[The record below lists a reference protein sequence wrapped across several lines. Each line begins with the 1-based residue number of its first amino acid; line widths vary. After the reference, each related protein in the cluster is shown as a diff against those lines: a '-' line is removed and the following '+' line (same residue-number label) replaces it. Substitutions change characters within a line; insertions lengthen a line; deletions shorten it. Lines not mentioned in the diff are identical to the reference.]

1 MSAQID
7 APKYTYLKRGV
18 YYFVMLCSVVATSLS
33 SAANWNKSAVPKEVS
48 PDQLMLIKFPT
59 YFYANSLNPEFCV
72 SSRTTS
78 NLERKIDAAVSSLES
93 NSDIAPG
100 STSLTVSHDQMSD
113 AWKFLIDASTS
124 AAALNDNDSSRAIIV
139 ALKRLVEREAFLT
152 GSAGGKCWQNSASK
166 CPAHSAQHRSFGAAA
181 LLISAINV
189 RSFMTTQEEMEITK
203 YAEKAYAKLLK
214 NEARE
219 RFVKSKKGFYEF
231 GHGSIPVI
239 AYSAWIQDKNLLAKT
254 YEQFEKWTRKVFEES
269 GYVDNNSYRG
279 VRGVFYHTLGVES
292 ALSAAL
298 IFKEHGLNVFDND
311 DILFRFKN
319 ALLKVDEGLLDYEN
333 FQSKGFRGS
342 GFSKN
347 YSTDIK
353 DERRSVHSLAI
364 NLHPIASEMFGFKL
378 AYQPSG
384 RLKANGASKLSGL
397 DAKCLF
403 GSQN

>member
-1 MSAQID
+1 MM
-7 APKYTYLKRGV
+7 KL
-18 YYFVMLCSVVATSLS
+18 VVAVLILISPWVYS
-33 SAANWNKSAVPKEVS
+33 ANWNKSAISKEVP
-48 PDQLMLIKFPT
+48 PDQLLPIKFPT
-59 YFYANSLNPEFCV
+59 YFYATSLNPEFCV
-72 SSRTTS
+72 SSRTTT
-78 NLERKIDAAVSSLES
+78 NLERKISAAVSNLES

-113 AWKFLIDASTS
+113 AWKFLIDASTTV
-124 AAALNDNDSSRAIIV
+124 AALNDNDSARAIV
-139 ALKRLVEREAFLT
+139 DGLERLAEREAFLT
-152 GSAGGKCWQNSASK
+152 GSTGGKCWQSGASK
-166 CPAHSAQHRSFGAAA
+166 CPAHSSQHRSFGAAA

-189 RSFMTTQEEMEITK
+189 RSFMTAEEELEITK

-231 GHGSIPVI
+231 GHGSISVI
-239 AYSAWIQDKNLLAKT
+239 AYSAWIQDKKLLAKT
-254 YEQFEKWTRKVFEES
+254 YGQFEKWTRKVFEET

-279 VRGVFYHTLGVES
+279 VRGVYYHTLAVES

-298 IFKEHGLNVFDND
+298 IFKQYGLNVFENE
-311 DILFRFKN
+311 DILSRFKN
-319 ALLKVDEGLLDYEN
+319 ALLKVDEGLLDYEK

-342 GFSKN
+342 GFSRN

-353 DERRSVHSLAI
+353 DERRSVHPLAT
-364 NLHPIASEMFGFKL
+364 NLHLVASEIFGLDL
-378 AYQPSG
+378 AYRPSG
-384 RLKANGASKLSGL
+384 RLKANGASKLTGL